1 MSENVVSLKCAD
13 KAIYLVKTAHVSKN
27 SVEDVKK
34 TIEEIGP
41 DAICIELDED
51 RYRKLDHNDTWKQMD
66 IKEVI
71 KSGKVGFLLVNM
83 ILGSFQRRMAG
94 KMDSNSGGEM
104 IMAMDMAKE
113 KDIPLVLA
121 DRDINTTFKRIW
133 YNLGLWEKCK
143 LLATIIFSIF
153 DDEDISEEDL
163 DNLKRSDA
171 LDAAMNEIGKEFPN
185 VKRILVDER
194 DMYLAQKIKTAPG
207 EKIVA
212 VIGAAHANGI
222 IKHID
227 EDIDLDKLCDL
238 TKKKSLI
245 GTLLKWGIPIA
256 LIVMIIY
263 SFIQS
268 FETGID
274 QILSWFLFCG
284 VGAALGSILA
294 LANPLTIIVS
304 FIVAPFT
311 AINPLLAAG
320 WFAGL
325 MELSIRK
332 PRVQDF
338 EDLSKD
344 TLTLK
349 GFYKNRVTRVLLV
362 VLLCNI
368 FCSIG
373 SVIGGIDVV
382 RSFIGLL

>member
-41 DAICIELDED
+41 DAICIELDEN

-94 KMDSNSGGEM
+94 KMESNSGGEM

-163 DNLKRSDA
+163 DNLKRSDV

>member
-34 TIEEIGP
+34 TIEEINP

-94 KMDSNSGGEM
+94 KMESNSGGEM

-163 DNLKRSDA
+163 DNLKRSDV

>member
-1 MSENVVSLKCAD
+1 MSENVVTVNYGD
-13 KAIYLVKTAHVSKN
+13 KTIYLVKTAHVSKN
-27 SVEDVKK
+27 SVDDVKD
-34 TIEEIGP
+34 TIETIGP

-51 RYRKLDHNDTWKQMD
+51 RYRKLDHNDTWQQTD

-94 KMDSNSGGEM
+94 KMATDSGGEM
-104 IMAMDMAKE
+104 VKAMDLAKE

-163 DNLKRSDA
+163 DNLKKSDV

-194 DMYLAQKIKTAPG
+194 DMYLAEKIRTAQG
-207 EKIVA
+207 KKIVA

-222 IKHID
+222 ISHIN
-227 EDIDLDKLCDL
+227 EDIDIDELCDL

-256 LIVMIIY
+256 LVLMIIY

-284 VGAALGSILA
+284 VGAALGSIMA

-304 FIVAPFT
+304 FVVAPFT

-325 MELSIRK
+325 VELAIRK
-332 PRVQDF
+332 PRVKDF

-349 GFYKNRVTRVLLV
+349 GFYKNRVTRILLV

-373 SVIGGIDVV
+373 SIIGGIDVI

>member
-163 DNLKRSDA
+163 DNLKRSDV

-294 LANPLTIIVS
+294 LANPMTIIVS

>member
-163 DNLKRSDA
+163 DNLKRSDV

-212 VIGAAHANGI
+212 VVGAAHANGI

-245 GTLLKWGIPIA
+245 GTLIKWGIPIA